1 THVLSAFDDSHAFA
15 EVSRLGAALF
25 AGRAA
30 ADDDEVESV
39 AGSHGSL
46 RRVLMNKAAPSIRED
61 CRRTGGMAEKFLAD
75 AYWKSSRRE
84 NLWWIGYFDKECR
97 NDWKE
102 KS

>member
-1 THVLSAFDDSHAFA
+1 
-15 EVSRLGAALF
+15 
-25 AGRAA
+25 
-30 ADDDEVESV
+30 
-39 AGSHGSL
+39 
-46 RRVLMNKAAPSIRED
+46 MNKAAPSIRED